1 MASWFIGKTSMLIL
15 GVIFLGGVL
24 VVPSGITAQ
33 FDGLPW
39 VNGPETITLSV
50 VVPFLFALGWRFLFL
65 RISVLSLGI
74 LLFLKIIMFVGSPSS
89 GWLVKLYPNVA
100 PEQVSR
106 QIFFEVSDSDSWINT
121 YATSWNSQASGVL
134 KKPWTEKLDFPL
146 DWFLPSL
153 SCKDIENKNI
163 TMATQANTKY
173 CFDDLNPILEINGAV
188 FLPKGNKFSIVAEGV
203 QEGNLVA
210 VNDKNES
217 FVLSPAKNLVEAGL
231 KQYQIGRASCRE
243 RV

>member
-1 MASWFIGKTSMLIL
+1 MVSFFIGKTSMLIL

-24 VVPSGITAQ
+24 VIPSGITAQ

-134 KKPWTEKLDFPL
+134 KKPWT
-146 DWFLPSL
+146 
-153 SCKDIENKNI
+153 KN
-163 TMATQANTKY
+163 
-173 CFDDLNPILEINGAV
+173 
-188 FLPKGNKFSIVAEGV
+188 
-203 QEGNLVA
+203 
-210 VNDKNES
+210 
-217 FVLSPAKNLVEAGL
+217 
-231 KQYQIGRASCRE
+231 
-243 RV
+243 